1 MGYAIISDVNYT
13 EIKPPERGNL
23 MIIDRLENSHKY
35 NDSHKGFAKSFAF
48 LQKAVAENLPVG
60 RYEIDGDNVFAFIQE
75 YKSKTESAFETHKN
89 YIDIQFVDSGVEVIE
104 VTDIANM
111 KEAIPYSPEKD
122 VTFYDDYDKATVAV
136 IESGAYGIFFPW
148 DAHKPGLAFK
158 GNPDEVKKI
167 VVKVKF

>member
-1 MGYAIISDVNYT
+1 
-13 EIKPPERGNL
+13 
-23 MIIDRLENSHKY
+23 MIIDKLENSSKY
-35 NDSHKGFAKSFAF
+35 ISAHKGFAEAFAF
-48 LQKAVAENLPVG
+48 LQKAAAENLPVG

-75 YKSKTESAFETHKN
+75 YTSKTESAFETHKN
-89 YIDIQFVDSGVEVIE
+89 YIDIQFVFSGVEVIE